1 LKFVKY
7 ILIII
12 LSIGLYFTWFHKQK
26 TISQLKN
33 KIEKLKIQ
41 LQKTKLKYQILKKDY
56 PKEKVIKLILPNTKK
71 NYSTIPI
78 NQDLN
83 INKLDLKS
91 TQQKNNDMQIVPSV
105 ELDKHHK
112 VQKVQIELKTK
123 F

>member
-12 LSIGLYFTWFHKQK
+12 LSIGLYFTWYKQ
-26 TISQLKN
+26 Q
-33 KIEKLKIQ
+33 KIINSLELKIQ
-41 LQKTKLKYQILKKDY
+41 KLQSKYKYLKKNY
-56 PKEKVIKLILPNTKK
+56 PKEKVIKLILPKSKK
-71 NYSTIPI
+71 DYSTIPT
-78 NQDLN
+78 NQDFN
-83 INKLDLKS
+83 IDKLDLKS
-91 TQQKNNDMQIVPSV
+91 TKKKDDDVQIVPSV